1 MGMFFNSWKDDD
13 AEYYYYYDTASEVGS
28 SNYSRGYD
36 DGYYSGTKSVSDR
49 YDKGYNE
56 GYNKGFKAG
65 LNLYFQNK
73 EPLKK
78 KKDAL
83 EILMDELE
91 NTRLSIEASKLLED
105 VDDLCALNLCRT
117 VYCNEPEDVID
128 DALEYTCSEPEPD
141 MSLDTVN

>member
-13 AEYYYYYDTASEVGS
+13 AEYYYGTVSDVGS

-36 DGYYSGTKSVSDR
+36 DGYYSGKKAVSDR

-65 LNLYFQNK
+65 LNLYFQKK
-73 EPLKK
+73 EPL

-91 NTRLSIEASKLLED
+91 ANELSRKIDTMDFVKLCQELTCD
-105 VDDLCALNLCRT
+105 
-117 VYCNEPEDVID
+117 EPESLSFDECASECELDGIIDVEPPID
-128 DALEYTCSEPEPD
+128 SPL
-141 MSLDTVN
+141 

>member
-13 AEYYYYYDTASEVGS
+13 AEYYYGTVSEVGS

-36 DGYYSGTKSVSDR
+36 DGYYSGKKAVSDR

-65 LNLYFQNK
+65 LNLYFQKK

-78 KKDAL
+78 DAL
-83 EILMDELE
+83 ELLMDELE
-91 NTRLSIEASKLLED
+91 RNELLRSIELETFD
-105 VDDLCALNLCRT
+105 VQDSS
-117 VYCNEPEDVID
+117 ESEI
-128 DALEYTCSEPEPD
+128 CSEPDYDEPESVQFDECEIDCEPD
-141 MSLDTVN
+141 SVIDVEPQRDSLL

>member
-1 MGMFFNSWKDDD
+1 M
-13 AEYYYYYDTASEVGS
+13 GS

-36 DGYYSGTKSVSDR
+36 DGYYSGKKAVSDR

-65 LNLYFQNK
+65 LNLYFQKK
-73 EPLKK
+73 EPL

-91 NTRLSIEASKLLED
+91 ANELSRKIDTIDFVKLCQELTCD
-105 VDDLCALNLCRT
+105 
-117 VYCNEPEDVID
+117 EPESLSFDECVPECESDGIIDVEPPID
-128 DALEYTCSEPEPD
+128 SPL
-141 MSLDTVN
+141 

>member
-13 AEYYYYYDTASEVGS
+13 AEYYYDTASEVGS

-65 LNLYFQNK
+65 LNLYFQKK
-73 EPLKK
+73 EPL

-105 VDDLCALNLCRT
+105 VDDLCAINLCRT
-117 VYCNEPEDVID
+117 VYCNEPEDDINDVPED
-128 DALEYTCSEPEPD
+128 VCSEPEPD
-141 MSLDTVN
+141 MSSDIVN

>member
-13 AEYYYYYDTASEVGS
+13 AEYYYGTISDTGS

-36 DGYYSGTKSVSDR
+36 DGYYSGKKAVSDR

-65 LNLYFQNK
+65 LNLYFQKK
-73 EPLKK
+73 EPL

-91 NTRLSIEASKLLED
+91 NNRLSRKIDNIDFAK
-105 VDDLCALNLCRT
+105 LCRELT
-117 VYCNEPEDVID
+117 CDEPESVSFDECESDDIIGTAPPID
-128 DALEYTCSEPEPD
+128 SPL
-141 MSLDTVN
+141 

>member
-13 AEYYYYYDTASEVGS
+13 AEYYYGTVSEVGS

-36 DGYYSGTKSVSDR
+36 DGYYSGKKAVSDR
-49 YDKGYNE
+49 YDK

-65 LNLYFQNK
+65 LNLYFQKK
-73 EPLKK
+73 EPL

-91 NTRLSIEASKLLED
+91 ANELSRKIDTIDFVKLCQELTCD
-105 VDDLCALNLCRT
+105 
-117 VYCNEPEDVID
+117 EPESLSFDECAPECESDGIIDVEPPID
-128 DALEYTCSEPEPD
+128 SPL
-141 MSLDTVN
+141 

>member
-13 AEYYYYYDTASEVGS
+13 AEYYYGTISDTGS
-28 SNYSRGYD
+28 NNYKRGYD
-36 DGYYSGTKSVSDR
+36 DGYYSGKKAVSDR

-65 LNLYFQNK
+65 LNLYFQKK
-73 EPLKK
+73 EPL

-91 NTRLSIEASKLLED
+91 NNRLSRKIDNIDFTKLCHELTCD
-105 VDDLCALNLCRT
+105 
-117 VYCNEPEDVID
+117 EPESVLFD
-128 DALEYTCSEPEPD
+128 ECEPECESDDIIGTAPPID
-141 MSLDTVN
+141 SPL